1 MPEAILS
8 LRWYDHQEAG
18 DEWCERPLQHFV
30 SSQRRESQKL
40 TRSQPAAEPSAPAP
54 SRPYDAYSS
63 MSSSS
68 ATMPRIYESYSD
80 STSSSTAP
88 TAVIE
93 PTASV
98 RNRSRSPA
106 TRVHFSETLNTSYGA
121 ASLRRTNLNDPPK
134 IQQLFMSAT
143 FTQDVEDKEWVTVST
158 APKIE
163 TSLKVGGV
171 DWVFKVQKRAIEGT
185 PHVGFTLVCG
195 SKLKSALW
203 RIAANVKL
211 IIKKKNGT
219 EKSLANVPR
228 HMFLERP
235 WLVCL
240 LKESMTLHHEYPNN
254 EFTFASKTLAD
265 MIPWDEID
273 TTLSCSNKEDSKSP
287 VTLSFEL
294 QIDITKS
301 YGFRRRARFEYSFFE
316 PSYETDMILMVEN
329 RELYVNATYLAM
341 LSPFFR
347 SLLSKNMSLYGEIP
361 TETINDVS
369 LEDFLELLHVVYPSE
384 KRVTV
389 ENVELLLKLGDRYN
403 FESVLVKC
411 EDFLVTPKAD
421 DIDVFTRLEWAS
433 KYAMAD
439 LQDHCVSKLNSA
451 QDIGAVKKTLLYGS
465 LSHETR
471 KLLLELM
478 LKFSNM

>member
-1 MPEAILS
+1 MSGANDLFSTSYRLS
-8 LRWYDHQEAG
+8 VVNPR
-18 DEWCERPLQHFV
+18 
-30 SSQRRESQKL
+30 SSSL
-40 TRSQPAAEPSAPAP
+40 TRSQPAAKSSAPAP
-54 SRPYDAYSS
+54 FRPYDAYSS

-68 ATMPRIYESYSD
+68 ATVPRIYESYSD
-80 STSSSTAP
+80 TTSSSTAP

-106 TRVHFSETLNTSYGA
+106 SRVHFSDTLNTSYGA
-121 ASLRRTNLNDPPK
+121 AALRRSNLNDPPK
-134 IQQLFMSAT
+134 IKQLFMSAT

-158 APKIE
+158 TPKIE

-219 EKSLANVPR
+219 EKFV
-228 HMFLERP
+228 ER
-235 WLVCL
+235 
-240 LKESMTLHHEYPNN
+240 SYPNN

-273 TTLSCSNKEDSKSP
+273 TTLACSNKENSKSP

-301 YGFRRRARFEYSFFE
+301 YGFRRRARFEYSFLE

-347 SLLSKNMSLYGEIP
+347 SLLSKNMSLYGEVP

-389 ENVELLLKLGDRYN
+389 ENVEMLLKLGDRYN

>member
-1 MPEAILS
+1 
-8 LRWYDHQEAG
+8 
-18 DEWCERPLQHFV
+18 
-30 SSQRRESQKL
+30 
-40 TRSQPAAEPSAPAP
+40 
-54 SRPYDAYSS
+54 
-63 MSSSS
+63 
-68 ATMPRIYESYSD
+68 
-80 STSSSTAP
+80 
-88 TAVIE
+88 
-93 PTASV
+93 
-98 RNRSRSPA
+98 
-106 TRVHFSETLNTSYGA
+106 
-121 ASLRRTNLNDPPK
+121 
-134 IQQLFMSAT
+134 MSAT
-143 FTQDVEDKEWVTVST
+143 FTQDVEDKEWTTVST
-158 APKIE
+158 TPKIE

-219 EKSLANVPR
+219 EKFV
-228 HMFLERP
+228 ER
-235 WLVCL
+235 
-240 LKESMTLHHEYPNN
+240 SYPNN

-273 TTLSCSNKEDSKSP
+273 TTLACSNKENSKSP

-316 PSYETDMILMVEN
+316 PSYETDMILKVEN

-347 SLLSKNMSLYGEIP
+347 SLQSKNMSLYGEIP

-389 ENVELLLKLGDRYN
+389 ENVEMLLKLGDRYN

>member
-1 MPEAILS
+1 MTATAIECGHDLPIMTA
-8 LRWYDHQEAG
+8 YG
-18 DEWCERPLQHFV
+18 
-30 SSQRRESQKL
+30 
-40 TRSQPAAEPSAPAP
+40 QPQ
-54 SRPYDAYSS
+54 
-63 MSSSS
+63 
-68 ATMPRIYESYSD
+68 
-80 STSSSTAP
+80 
-88 TAVIE
+88 
-93 PTASV
+93 
-98 RNRSRSPA
+98 
-106 TRVHFSETLNTSYGA
+106 
-121 ASLRRTNLNDPPK
+121 NLNDPPK
-134 IQQLFMSAT
+134 IKQLFMSAT

-158 APKIE
+158 TPKIE

-219 EKSLANVPR
+219 EKFV
-228 HMFLERP
+228 ER
-235 WLVCL
+235 
-240 LKESMTLHHEYPNN
+240 SYPNN

-273 TTLSCSNKEDSKSP
+273 TTLACSNKENSKSP

-301 YGFRRRARFEYSFFE
+301 YGFRRRARFEYSFLE

-329 RELYVNATYLAM
+329 RELYVNAT
-341 LSPFFR
+341 
-347 SLLSKNMSLYGEIP
+347 

-389 ENVELLLKLGDRYN
+389 ENVEMLLKLGDRYN

-439 LQDHCVSKLNSA
+439 LQV
-451 QDIGAVKKTLLYGS
+451 
-465 LSHETR
+465 
-471 KLLLELM
+471 KLL
-478 LKFSNM
+478 